1 MTSNRTQLAFA
12 FTLILATAAV
22 AQVQPPIQIN
32 VDATAATRRLI
43 HAEMHF
49 PVKPGPLSLMYPKWI
64 PGEHGPTG
72 PIVDLTGL
80 KLSGSGKPIT
90 WRRDDVEMY
99 EFHVTIPAGVT
110 TLDVEVQYIL
120 PPESGGFSSGS
131 STSSQLAVLSWNQFL
146 LYPKGVPTDQLR
158 VQANLKVPAGWR
170 YATALTIEKETGND
184 IAFKP
189 SSLTTLIDSPV
200 QTGAFFRTI
209 DLNPGGAVPHYL
221 HLAADSER
229 ATRVNDE
236 TIGHFRNLV
245 QEANT
250 LFGSHHY
257 AEYHFLMT
265 LSDHV
270 AHFGLEHHGSSD
282 DRVDENTLTDDD
294 SKRMSSYLLPHEFVH
309 SWNGKFRRP
318 AGLATPDYTQPMKG
332 ELLWVYEGLTNY
344 LGEILAPRTGL
355 ESTQDYMDRLA
366 GQAAFLDRQVGRT
379 WRPLEDTAVAAQSL
393 YASRSDYGD
402 LRRSTDFYDE
412 GTLMWL
418 EADVTIRT
426 LSKGAKSLD
435 DFCKAWAGGPA
446 NGAEVKPYTF
456 EDVVRTLNS
465 VQLYDWSKF
474 WRDRL
479 TSTAAHAPLGG
490 IENGGWKLVYTSEQ
504 TGLGKATEGARKAL
518 GMAYSLGFSVR
529 DTGDIIDVHLGSP
542 ADKAGLA
549 PATKII
555 AVNGRE
561 FSLKLLHNAVEDAMK
576 ATTPITFL
584 IKDGDYYKSYDIEYH
599 EGQKFPHLVR
609 DESKPD
615 LIADI
620 IRPHAAK

>member
-1 MTSNRTQLAFA
+1 MKTRLSFL
-12 FTLILATAAV
+12 LLLPAV
-22 AQVQPPIQIN
+22 AVLAQDLPIQIS
-32 VDATAATRRLI
+32 VDATRATRRLI

-80 KLSGSGKPIT
+80 KLLGNGKPIT

-99 EFHVTIPAGVT
+99 EFHVDVPPGVS
-110 TLDVEVQYIL
+110 TLDVQVEYIL

-146 LYPKGVPTDQLR
+146 LYPKGVASDQ
-158 VQANLKVPAGWR
+158 VKIQANLKVPAGWR
-170 YATALTIEKETGND
+170 YATALAIDRESGND
-184 IAFKP
+184 ISFKP

-209 DLNPGGAVPHYL
+209 DLNPGGSVPHYL

-236 TIGHFRNLV
+236 TIGHFRSLV

-257 AEYHFLMT
+257 PEYHFLMT

-282 DRVDENTLTDDD
+282 DRVEENALTDED

-355 ESTQDYMDRLA
+355 ETKADYFDRLA
-366 GQAAFLDRQVGRT
+366 GQAAQLDRQNGRT

-393 YASRSDYGD
+393 YASRADYGD

-412 GTLMWL
+412 GTLLWL
-418 EADVTIRT
+418 EADVMIRN
-426 LSKGAKSLD
+426 LSKGTRSLD
-435 DFCKAWAGGPA
+435 DFCKAWAGGA
-446 NGAEVKPYTF
+446 SNGAEVKPYTF
-456 EDVVRTLNS
+456 DDVVRTLNS
-465 VQLYDWSKF
+465 VQPYDWAKF

-490 IENGGWKLVYTSEQ
+490 LEGGGWKLVYTNEQ
-504 TGLGKATEGARKAL
+504 PGLAKAAEGARKSMSL
-518 GMAYSLGFSVR
+518 AYSLGLSVR
-529 DTGDIIDVHLGSP
+529 DSGDIVDVHLGMP
-542 ADKAGLA
+542 AEKAGMA

-561 FSLKLLHNAVEDAMK
+561 FSLKLMHNAVEDAGK
-576 ATTPITFL
+576 TTTPIL
-584 IKDGDYYKSYDIEYH
+584 LLVKDGDYYKSFSLDYH
-599 EGQKFPHLVR
+599 DGEKYPHLIR
-609 DESKPD
+609 DETKPD

-620 IRPHAAK
+620 IRPHAGK